1 MVTRLL
7 QLNIAM
13 EARILAAVVVAYYL
27 THIALAGSYP
37 YKPETC
43 RSCIPVNC
51 GSPRNPWDLFAGR
64 AFGGSNST
72 RGRYPWHAIVYA
84 DGVPIGGG
92 ALISCNLVL
101 TTAYLVQDYTTSQ
114 LEVKLG
120 KSNLNVVSS
129 TERSYKVYD
138 KVLHPRWDQDV
149 DLYSFDLALLQL
161 DSEIDFATTNGYI
174 NAVCLPDKR
183 TDTQGLLT
191 LTGFGYDD
199 SGRAN
204 AIMQEVNIKKQPQDE
219 CPLFRHKPYA
229 FCGVGRNAGICTG
242 DRGSPVVQLGPSG
255 QFTLVGVAN
264 DYQCTPGF
272 PDVYT
277 QISYFLQFICN
288 VPTGF

>member
-1 MVTRLL
+1 TSELLVGVYIGTMSHRSRTRL
-7 QLNIAM
+7 
-13 EARILAAVVVAYYL
+13 
-27 THIALAGSYP
+27 
-37 YKPETC
+37 
-43 RSCIPVNC
+43 
-51 GSPRNPWDLFAGR
+51 SP
-64 AFGGSNST
+64 
-72 RGRYPWHAIVYA
+72 
-84 DGVPIGGG
+84 
-92 ALISCNLVL
+92 
-101 TTAYLVQDYTTSQ
+101 
-114 LEVKLG
+114 
-120 KSNLNVVSS
+120 
-129 TERSYKVYD
+129 KVYE

-174 NAVCLPDKR
+174 NAVCLPDQR

-264 DYQCTPGF
+264 DYQCTPGS

-288 VPTGF
+288 VPIGF